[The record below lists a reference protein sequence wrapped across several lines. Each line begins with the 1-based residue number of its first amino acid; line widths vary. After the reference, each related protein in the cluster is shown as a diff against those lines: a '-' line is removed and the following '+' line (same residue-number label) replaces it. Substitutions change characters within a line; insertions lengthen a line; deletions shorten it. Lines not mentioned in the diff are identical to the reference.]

1 MNEWSDDIEKVL
13 NDIRI
18 NSNNL
23 SNYHKKKY
31 YYYKGLLKYFKI
43 PVIILTSVTSI
54 SSVGLQLYLAQP
66 TISMLTCVLSMCS
79 ALIGSIEL
87 YLGIQKSMDLEQEA
101 SRNFL
106 LLSYDIYKTL
116 SLIRENRHSSGKSYL
131 DEKFNAY
138 IKLTEQANLIKNKY
152 LKDALTPIPEE
163 FVTQSVPS
171 TPQSSEIGINF
182 TDIDRIYDKF

>member
-1 MNEWSDDIEKVL
+1 
-13 NDIRI
+13 
-18 NSNNL
+18 
-23 SNYHKKKY
+23 
-31 YYYKGLLKYFKI
+31 
-43 PVIILTSVTSI
+43 
-54 SSVGLQLYLAQP
+54 
-66 TISMLTCVLSMCS
+66 MCS

-116 SLIRENRHSSGKSYL
+116 SLVRENRHTSGKSYL

-152 LKDALTPIPEE
+152 LKDTLTPIPEE
-163 FVTQSVPS
+163 FVTQSNPS
-171 TPQSSEIGINF
+171 TPQSSEIGIDLE
-182 TDIDRIYDKF
+182 TYLQI

>member
-1 MNEWSDDIEKVL
+1 
-13 NDIRI
+13 
-18 NSNNL
+18 
-23 SNYHKKKY
+23 
-31 YYYKGLLKYFKI
+31 
-43 PVIILTSVTSI
+43 
-54 SSVGLQLYLAQP
+54 
-66 TISMLTCVLSMCS
+66 
-79 ALIGSIEL
+79 
-87 YLGIQKSMDLEQEA
+87 MDLEQEA
-101 SRNFL
+101 SRNFV

-171 TPQSSEIGINF
+171 TPQSSEIGMDSE
-182 TDIDRIYDKF
+182 TYLQV

>member
-1 MNEWSDDIEKVL
+1 
-13 NDIRI
+13 
-18 NSNNL
+18 
-23 SNYHKKKY
+23 
-31 YYYKGLLKYFKI
+31 
-43 PVIILTSVTSI
+43 
-54 SSVGLQLYLAQP
+54 
-66 TISMLTCVLSMCS
+66 MCS

-163 FVTQSVPS
+163 FVTQSIPS

>member
-1 MNEWSDDIEKVL
+1 
-13 NDIRI
+13 
-18 NSNNL
+18 
-23 SNYHKKKY
+23 
-31 YYYKGLLKYFKI
+31 
-43 PVIILTSVTSI
+43 
-54 SSVGLQLYLAQP
+54 
-66 TISMLTCVLSMCS
+66 MCS

-116 SLIRENRHSSGKSYL
+116 SLVRENRHTSGKSYL

-152 LKDALTPIPEE
+152 LKDTLTPIPEE
-163 FVTQSVPS
+163 FVMKSV
-171 TPQSSEIGINF
+171 SSENSSDIGISLENF
-182 TDIDRIYDKF
+182 LQV